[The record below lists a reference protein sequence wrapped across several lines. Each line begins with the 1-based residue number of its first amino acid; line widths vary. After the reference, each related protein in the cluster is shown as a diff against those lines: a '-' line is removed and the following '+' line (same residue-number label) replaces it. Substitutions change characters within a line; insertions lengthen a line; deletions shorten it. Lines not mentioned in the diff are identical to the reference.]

1 MHLIVSELKELKEM
15 KTDVQN
21 LLTSLKQHVGIN
33 KNKRCCIHCRQEF
46 STEYK
51 RYV

>member
-33 KNKRCCIHCRQEF
+33 KNKRCIHCRQEF

-51 RYV
+51 RYD